1 MVSQLILHEGDSVKC
16 SLTFN
21 RPKNLDNN
29 NFNKFNVFQKL
40 VVNDDK
46 CKKNCTKTLEGDWAH
61 FPHAKLHQSYAHGH
75 GWKHIIMTL
84 YGHHIRN
91 FFCTF

>member
-1 MVSQLILHEGDSVKC
+1 
-16 SLTFN
+16 
-21 RPKNLDNN
+21 
-29 NFNKFNVFQKL
+29 
-40 VVNDDK
+40 
-46 CKKNCTKTLEGDWAH
+46 LEGDWAH